1 MLGSVESGDRT
12 VVADFE
18 AGIGTL
24 TRMGVGDVDAV
35 VIVVEPTPKSMEV
48 GTRAANLARER
59 ALGRI
64 VVVGNRIRDDSDRQ
78 RLEDAFS
85 GHELV
90 VVPDDPQIRRADRD
104 GVAPIDLDPDGPAVT
119 ALRQLADRL
128 GGAVGAV
135 T

>member
-1 MLGSVESGDRT
+1 MESGDRT

-24 TRMGVGDVDAV
+24 TRMGMGDVDAV
-35 VIVVEPTPKSMEV
+35 IIVVEPNPKSMEV
-48 GTRAANLARER
+48 GMRAADLARER

-64 VVVGNRIRDDSDRQ
+64 VVVGNRVRDDADRE
-78 RLEDAFS
+78 RIEEAFAD
-85 GHELV
+85 HELV
-90 VVPDDPQIRRADRD
+90 VVPDDPRIRRADRD

-119 ALRQLADRL
+119 ALQQLADRL
-128 GGAVGAV
+128 GGAVGAA